1 MQTHPSCAAQGKTRE
16 PTPHGEA
23 PLRWRHLGLLS
34 NVALHAPP
42 VKGTRVD
49 KTKDGR
55 LEIKRNQKTEG
66 GTCCILRRCVVL
78 RADHVR
84 DHRPDIWS
92 SREKGGRS
100 SCGTVWELNPLTPE
114 DKCHCARTAL
124 SPHPHKK
131 ITWPYT
137 SNSLLESTSQ
147 PGRKTRTPS
156 RAHLWACMSSLGFNE
171 NLDLTTPGPCLR
183 LATSLGLAA
192 LPALLGSGESAGLER
207 SGERAAP

>member
-1 MQTHPSCAAQGKTRE
+1 M
-16 PTPHGEA
+16 
-23 PLRWRHLGLLS
+23 LS

-171 NLDLTTPGPCLR
+171 NLDLTTPGPLIAPEYASLR
-183 LATSLGLAA
+183 RVQVRGYHVRAAGHYTEGITSCHGAPIA
-192 LPALLGSGESAGLER
+192 HTWGWSEECMPALS
-207 SGERAAP
+207 RAASKE